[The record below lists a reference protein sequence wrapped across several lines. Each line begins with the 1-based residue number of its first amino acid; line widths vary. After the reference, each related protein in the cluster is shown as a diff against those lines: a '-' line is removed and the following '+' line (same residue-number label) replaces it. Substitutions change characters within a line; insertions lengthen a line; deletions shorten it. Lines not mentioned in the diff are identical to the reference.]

1 MKKASKKIG
10 LLRRIRRRVPSLVLR
25 SMYLTCIRP
34 VLEYACGS
42 WGGLTER
49 NTQRLERV
57 QRSAARLIAGVSVTD
72 HLPHDILLARAGLE
86 TLARRRDMILVAPVY
101 HLTRQTPSGPRHL
114 CEAFE
119 RWKEEAPSSRCSM
132 PLRSAELHHV
142 RLPRPR
148 TELLRRSP
156 FYRAVSLLNSFPP
169 EVKASW
175 SSLKSA
181 ILSFS

>member
-1 MKKASKKIG
+1 MVLTTKRAVPSLDISLDGTSIHQTATHKHLGVTFNSRLTWSENTDCIVKKASKKIG
-10 LLRRIRRRVPSLVLR
+10 LLRRIRRRVPSLVIR

-42 WGGLTER
+42 WGGLPER

-101 HLTRQTPSGPRHL
+101 RLTRQTPSGPRHL
-114 CEAFE
+114 CEAFD
-119 RWKEEAPSSRCSM
+119 RWKAE
-132 PLRSAELHHV
+132 PL
-142 RLPRPR
+142 
-148 TELLRRSP
+148 
-156 FYRAVSLLNSFPP
+156 
-169 EVKASW
+169 
-175 SSLKSA
+175 
-181 ILSFS
+181 

>member
-1 MKKASKKIG
+1 MRRSSKRQVRLCTSGCKSEKMFG
-10 LLRRIRRRVPSLVLR
+10 VRTELLQ
-25 SMYLTCIRP
+25 
-34 VLEYACGS
+34 
-42 WGGLTER
+42 

-86 TLARRRDMILVAPVY
+86 TLARRWDMILVAPVY
-101 HLTRQTPSGPRHL
+101 RLTRQTPSGPRHL

-119 RWKEEAPSSRCSM
+119 RWKAEAPSSRCSM

-156 FYRAVSLLNSFPP
+156 FYRAVSLLNSFPL
-169 EVKASW
+169 EVKATW
-175 SSLKSA
+175 SPLKSA
-181 ILSFS
+181 ILSFSKLLFFLFFYFFFRQCV